1 MPEAGASQLP
11 VGTGFGSV
19 FWHQAGAELSAGS
32 RVALEMVPGSTRAR
46 KIKKEKRSEE
56 KRDFIGLETVSE
68 VGQGVWWILLGSVGF
83 PGVWDVSSYQ
93 DWLYLSVFERD
104 QLENSVV
111 GRCWCSCG
119 LGRCWCHSGSGWKPQ
134 GWVGQGWV
142 PPSLPRM
149 PLKHGINP

>member
-1 MPEAGASQLP
+1 MPVPEAGASQLP
-11 VGTGFGSV
+11 VGTEFGSV

-83 PGVWDVSSYQ
+83 PGMCPAVGIGFICLFLRGISWKTLWWGGAGVPVGWEGAGATLDQAGSP
-93 DWLYLSVFERD
+93 RD
-104 QLENSVV
+104 GPGKAGCPPPLP
-111 GRCWCSCG
+111 G
-119 LGRCWCHSGSGWKPQ
+119 CH
-134 GWVGQGWV
+134 
-142 PPSLPRM
+142 
-149 PLKHGINP
+149 

>member
-11 VGTGFGSV
+11 VGTEFGSV

-68 VGQGVWWILLGSVGF
+68 VGQGVWWILLDLWVFLGCVQLSRLALF
-83 PGVWDVSSYQ
+83 VW
-93 DWLYLSVFERD
+93 F
-104 QLENSVV
+104 
-111 GRCWCSCG
+111 
-119 LGRCWCHSGSGWKPQ
+119 
-134 GWVGQGWV
+134 
-142 PPSLPRM
+142 
-149 PLKHGINP
+149 